1 MNKLMAIIVC
11 LSMLVSI
18 PVFACTGAGS
28 GGGGSAGGAS
38 AGGASAGAAGD
49 SGSSGA
55 SAGDSGPGASSDGSG
70 GVGSFNDMGDRKA
83 KYMPDCDS
91 FDNFMAGKC
100 R

>member
-1 MNKLMAIIVC
+1 MNKLITVIVC
-11 LSMLVSI
+11 ISMLVSI
-18 PVFACTGAGS
+18 PVFACNGAGS
-28 GGGGSAGGAS
+28 GAGGAS
-38 AGGASAGAAGD
+38 AGSASADGGFGGS

-55 SAGDSGPGASSDGSG
+55 SAGDSGGGASGDGSG

-91 FDNFMAGKC
+91 FENFLAGKC